1 MSALLQCN
9 AKSILILIIIV
20 RRDAGWIVII
30 CMSCNHL
37 KFMTFWFHWLMA
49 HFGIGY
55 WYCNTLSSWLSRMIW
70 GTSTL
75 NMRPNFQLTNVN
87 RISSRLRQLPS
98 HRWMSAGSMCFL
110 LLLSQT
116 QKTLQSTGKDS
127 QKQINCGKMW
137 ECCISSLHIW
147 WFLTWEYS
155 VCPVLRGGWAHVC
168 ICVSFCFWKLVPRES
183 YQRSSQKT
191 SPWINSHF
199 LNKFEWETSGMISVI
214 SLYTD

>member
-1 MSALLQCN
+1 MSALLECN
-9 AKSILILIIIV
+9 AKSMLILIIIV

-98 HRWMSAGSMCFL
+98 HRWMSAGSMCFFATSFPNTENITKYWERQSKTDKLWENVRVLHFLFTYLMVFDMRVFSVPSVKRGLGTCVYLCL
-110 LLLSQT
+110 LLLLEVGT
-116 QKTLQSTGKDS
+116 
-127 QKQINCGKMW
+127 
-137 ECCISSLHIW
+137 
-147 WFLTWEYS
+147 TWIL
-155 VCPVLRGGWAHVC
+155 PT
-168 ICVSFCFWKLVPRES
+168 F
-183 YQRSSQKT
+183 
-191 SPWINSHF
+191 
-199 LNKFEWETSGMISVI
+199 
-214 SLYTD
+214 